1 MMRVGLFK
9 GVHVKTLTSQKRRA
23 LLTARSLL
31 QEKAIDL
38 GNEMRGLL
46 RNFGLKVGHAS
57 DGTFETFVAV
67 ARSGR
72 MRDAALTLSLTPGA
86 ISQRVRELEELA
98 GCRLF
103 SRTPAG
109 VTLSEAGQSLFA
121 TLDEPLR
128 RIDDA
133 RRELEIPSTRRVRV
147 STMASFAANW
157 LVPRLPRF
165 SKLHPHIDIELETDS
180 RIVDLKREPVDIA
193 IRHGLGDYPGLV
205 AVPLIAPE
213 LIVVASPSLLQGC
226 AAIESAADRLAFP
239 LLHDLERAD
248 WRLWFEAQG
257 VQVPARLSGVSFSD
271 DHLMVKAAVTGQGL
285 ALVRDTYAETICAP
299 AVLCD
304 RSPSRGRRAS
314 PIMWSARPKHCS
326 GRKSPNLGIGWF
338 PKLPQIRTNP
348 NIRARRL

>member
-1 MMRVGLFK
+1 MTIPLP
-9 GVHVKTLTSQKRRA
+9 
-23 LLTARSLL
+23 LL
-31 QEKAIDL
+31 
-38 GNEMRGLL
+38 
-46 RNFGLKVGHAS
+46 
-57 DGTFETFVAV
+57 ETFVAV

-72 MRDAALTLSLTPGA
+72 MRDAAAALSLTPGA

-121 TLDEPLR
+121 TLDEPFR
-128 RIDDA
+128 RIEDA
-133 RRELEIPSTRRVRV
+133 RRALERPSTRCVRV

-180 RIVDLKREPVDIA
+180 RLVDLKREPVDMA

-213 LIVVASPSLLQGC
+213 LIVVASPSLLQGR
-226 AAIESAADRLAFP
+226 AAIESPADCLAFP
-239 LLHDLERAD
+239 LLHDMERAD

-257 VQVPARLSGVSFSD
+257 VQVPAQLSGASFSD

-285 ALVRDTYAETICAP
+285 ALVRDTYADDDLRAGRLVQPISIQWPTRFAYY
-299 AVLCD
+299 AVSMAEALQ
-304 RSPSRGRRAS
+304 
-314 PIMWSARPKHCS
+314 RPTVAHFRDWLVS
-326 GRKSPNLGIGWF
+326 EAGADSHKS
-338 PKLPQIRTNP
+338 
-348 NIRARRL
+348 